1 MAALLRH
8 KTIRDGALGV
18 HDGKRPRQFPV
29 KNGYALVPD
38 DLVEKVCVTVDWA
51 RVTERLGDYPGDE
64 ALAETTG
71 AVIAKR
77 A

>member
-1 MAALLRH
+1 MVLLQH

-29 KNGYALVPD
+29 KCGYALVPD
-38 DLVEKVCVTVDWA
+38 DLEATVCVTVDWA

-71 AVIAKR
+71 AVITKKR